1 MAQSQSGN
9 LATVAK
15 LPTAPPLPPW
25 EEPKNEQDA
34 LEKILSLGTSFH
46 EHAYTVG
53 NLLRWVRFD
62 SPTFKGIAPKGRS
75 AAFERWVKAN
85 FWFSVRTARRMMTY
99 AKRCD
104 SQKATR
110 KLLLPYH
117 VKGSGSGQAV
127 SQQEKDYREAVEK
140 ADQTLKEA
148 KRECDRV
155 IAKAKNDPKVTP

>member
-9 LATVAK
+9 LATVAA

-25 EEPKNEQDA
+25 EEPKNDQDA

-53 NLLRWVRFD
+53 KLLRWVRFD
-62 SPTFKGIAPKGRS
+62 SPTLKSFAPKSRS
-75 AAFERWVKAN
+75 AAFERWIKAN
-85 FWFSVRTARRMMTY
+85 VWFSVRTARRMMTY

-104 SQKATR
+104 SSKKGER

-117 VKGSGSGQAV
+117 VKGGSGSGRDV
-127 SQQEKDYREAVEK
+127 SQQEKDYRAAMEK

-148 KRECDRV
+148 RRECDRV
-155 IAKAKNDPKVTP
+155 IAKAKNDPKV